1 MTIPAPA
8 DGASKDQH
16 IIMCSTSSRT
26 TTRNAASHSC
36 TKQYLLEDA
45 TSSTSAP
52 TKSQSR
58 RSILTD
64 FRKIS
69 LATLMLP
76 VLLPSCS
83 FAADIIHTDAA
94 TDADADADAG
104 MNGTNVG
111 GDSMD
116 PTNSNTNKA
125 PPIKRPWAPMEALL
139 PATRVRILLHRA
151 IDLAEKLPLASP
163 STTSTISTISTISP
177 STISPPSNQETLK
190 TLSELESIMSPPQSG
205 KIAEMKPNKSIRI
218 AFNTYTEYLR
228 YDDRYTLTA
237 SPLERKNMIR
247 QDRLPNVKQVITSD
261 LDLRDLY
268 RNAVLTN
275 VDEARAELR
284 YLMDRYYTY
293 TYTYH
298 QYYYNAKNDSDDE
311 LHFVDGESQS
321 ELLLLLKNAASAC
334 DEWFGLI
341 AEEDVAAA
349 LDAVSIMA
357 EN

>member
-1 MTIPAPA
+1 
-8 DGASKDQH
+8 
-16 IIMCSTSSRT
+16 
-26 TTRNAASHSC
+26 
-36 TKQYLLEDA
+36 
-45 TSSTSAP
+45 
-52 TKSQSR
+52 
-58 RSILTD
+58 
-64 FRKIS
+64 
-69 LATLMLP
+69 
-76 VLLPSCS
+76 
-83 FAADIIHTDAA
+83 
-94 TDADADADAG
+94 
-104 MNGTNVG
+104 
-111 GDSMD
+111 
-116 PTNSNTNKA
+116 
-125 PPIKRPWAPMEALL
+125 
-139 PATRVRILLHRA
+139 
-151 IDLAEKLPLASP
+151 
-163 STTSTISTISTISP
+163 
-177 STISPPSNQETLK
+177 
-190 TLSELESIMSPPQSG
+190 
-205 KIAEMKPNKSIRI
+205 
-218 AFNTYTEYLR
+218 
-228 YDDRYTLTA
+228 
-237 SPLERKNMIR
+237 
-247 QDRLPNVKQVITSD
+247 VITSD